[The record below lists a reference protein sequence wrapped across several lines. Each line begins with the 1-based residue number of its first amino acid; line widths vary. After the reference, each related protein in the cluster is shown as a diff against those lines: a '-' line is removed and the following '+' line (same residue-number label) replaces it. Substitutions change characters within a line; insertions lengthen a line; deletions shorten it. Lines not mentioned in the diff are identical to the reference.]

1 MNYSNPAWETM
12 TNPKPRASQAPLVS
26 YIIARSFSWLASSAF
41 MLALGMWVKDET
53 DSNTLAGITIAS
65 TVAPRVLGIFLGSIV
80 DRVPRKIGLVGA
92 NLASAAVALAL
103 LGIHGSSSIIFV
115 WIVGFLYGLLGVIT
129 NTSAAGALQVIAPP
143 ERIPAAMSAM
153 QATNGVI
160 QLFGPIAGAA
170 IYALSGIHALA
181 AGTAA
186 IFLLATL
193 AAAVI
198 RIPGSAP
205 PRNRGM
211 WEGLRH
217 IRRSPALFS
226 GLTALVIVQSAIGF
240 IDGALYALIDAIR
253 QEPSFAG
260 IIFGAQGAG
269 AVIGGGISF
278 LFIRKLGM
286 AWSMFAGLVASA
298 ACLVG
303 ICLVVPFWLP
313 VLVLIFLAGLLT
325 SVVFTSF
332 GTLVQLESPQEVIGR
347 VHAAVN
353 AAQSTPAL
361 ASLLLGSLLIAVV
374 DFRVLY
380 SATALAALAGAFAI
394 FVAMRRDK
402 LASTEEETARS
413 RTAT

>member
-1 MNYSNPAWETM
+1 
-12 TNPKPRASQAPLVS
+12 
-26 YIIARSFSWLASSAF
+26 
-41 MLALGMWVKDET
+41 
-53 DSNTLAGITIAS
+53 
-65 TVAPRVLGIFLGSIV
+65 
-80 DRVPRKIGLVGA
+80 
-92 NLASAAVALAL
+92 
-103 LGIHGSSSIIFV
+103 
-115 WIVGFLYGLLGVIT
+115 
-129 NTSAAGALQVIAPP
+129 
-143 ERIPAAMSAM
+143 
-153 QATNGVI
+153 
-160 QLFGPIAGAA
+160 
-170 IYALSGIHALA
+170 
-181 AGTAA
+181 
-186 IFLLATL
+186 
-193 AAAVI
+193 
-198 RIPGSAP
+198 
-205 PRNRGM
+205 M

-313 VLVLIFLAGLLT
+313 VLILIFLAGLLT

-402 LASTEEETARS
+402 LASAEGETARS
-413 RTAT
+413 RTAV